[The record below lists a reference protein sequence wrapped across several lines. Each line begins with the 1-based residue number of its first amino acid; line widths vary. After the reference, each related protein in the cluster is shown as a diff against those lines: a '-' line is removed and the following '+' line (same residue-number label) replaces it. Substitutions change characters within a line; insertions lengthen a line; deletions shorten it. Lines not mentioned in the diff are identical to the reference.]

1 MRGLCAFLGA
11 NLFLLGML
19 GAGLATAVGL
29 TRLAQLLGA
38 GDDVLYWLYYPIG
51 IASIAACYYAGKY
64 GHRLVSR
71 LI

>member
-1 MRGLCAFLGA
+1 MKGVIGFLAA

-19 GAGLATAVGL
+19 LAGLGAAVGL

-38 GDDVLYWLYYPIG
+38 GDDVLYWLYFPIG

-64 GHRLVSR
+64 GHRLASR